1 MYDNNLVF
9 QAQTTQTSSFNSTG
23 VDFKTTPGTPPR
35 GMKARVRV
43 PSFSAATAGAVA
55 TFAVPESADNTAF
68 NTLFTADGITA
79 VSGTLTNTTPID
91 MPFVMTKRYARLE
104 LTMSPATG
112 SPSIVYASEIGL
124 ASPG

>member
-1 MYDNNLVF
+1 MYDSNLVF
-9 QAQTTQTSSFNSTG
+9 QAQTTKTTSFTSAS

-43 PSFSAATAGAVA
+43 PSFSAAAAGAVA
-55 TFAVPESADNTAF
+55 TFSVEESADDSTF
-68 NTLFTADGITA
+68 TTLFTADGVTA
-79 VSGTLTNTTPID
+79 ISGTITSTNPID
-91 MPFVMTKRYARLE
+91 MPFVMTKRYARLK

-112 SPSIVYASEIGL
+112 TPSLVYASEIGL